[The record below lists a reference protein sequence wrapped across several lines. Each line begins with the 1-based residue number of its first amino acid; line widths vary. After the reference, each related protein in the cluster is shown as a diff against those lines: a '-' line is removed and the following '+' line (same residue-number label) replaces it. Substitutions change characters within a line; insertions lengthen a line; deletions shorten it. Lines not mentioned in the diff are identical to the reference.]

1 MSADTDP
8 DVEPLQGHR
17 ATRATP
23 WVRRFFGFFG
33 IMTEG
38 EDEDDDSSQE

>member
-1 MSADTDP
+1 MSTDS
-8 DVEPLQGHR
+8 DSDIEAFEGHTQ
-17 ATRATP
+17 TRATP

-38 EDEDDDSSQE
+38 EDEDDDSSQQ